1 MSSAIQFSG
10 NYSLSLLLQISCY
23 FSFSFT
29 LQFLRFR
36 ALKSVRKRLGLPNC
50 LTDFNFPY
58 FSRSTCRVNRSI
70 DDLGVSKL
78 VFYFSGKGSLICFYS
93 FIFPPV
99 HRSSA
104 LIRTEDGELFCQSE
118 SFIRRRST
126 RVSLCTHLEHFPTV
140 YSRLPPKSGKRKS
153 YYDRTLRGANRGN
166 SSKDATETH
175 FIFSVML
182 AWRNR
187 RSYVCPF

>member
-36 ALKSVRKRLGLPNC
+36 ALKSVRKRLGLPKR

-140 YSRLPPKSGKRKS
+140 YCRLPQKSGKRKS
-153 YYDRTLRGANRGN
+153 YYDRTLRGSNRGN
-166 SSKDATETH
+166 SSKDGDSFYLLCDACQAQ
-175 FIFSVML
+175 S
-182 AWRNR
+182 
-187 RSYVCPF
+187 S